1 MLTFFWIQTKNIL
14 IKFNLFN
21 MSAMFNIY
29 LRLKISIPEKLQM
42 ESIYMLKPFKES
54 QYLLLNFMAEEPLRL
69 LS

>member
-1 MLTFFWIQTKNIL
+1 
-14 IKFNLFN
+14 

-54 QYLLLNFMAEEPLRL
+54 QYLLLNFMAEEPLPL